1 MFRVV
6 TVFKNHPKNLVF
18 WTKVRIWAN
27 FHAFIYIKKKITTFE
42 DVTLFGDFQ
51 TLCSVFRFSVFC
63 SRVLIM
69 MPEKLLSPDLFG
81 FRFKTRIYLVWKLVG
96 GEKKYRSWRRRMLFN
111 WVETDHISAPSR
123 GEIYWGPSQFS
134 QLLASAAEHW
144 PSSSSW
150 FESLSVLPQASNLP
164 SKEKTH
170 LLLCLFTN
178 GLQFSDLF

>member
-1 MFRVV
+1 M
-6 TVFKNHPKNLVF
+6 
-18 WTKVRIWAN
+18 
-27 FHAFIYIKKKITTFE
+27 
-42 DVTLFGDFQ
+42 TLFGDFQ

-178 GLQFSDLF
+178 GLQFSDLFYRTTKPR

>member
-1 MFRVV
+1 MQASSSFL
-6 TVFKNHPKNLVF
+6 TVFL
-18 WTKVRIWAN
+18 
-27 FHAFIYIKKKITTFE
+27 
-42 DVTLFGDFQ
+42 DFQ
-51 TLCSVFRFSVFC
+51 FFVQEFWLWCQQKNYSA
-63 SRVLIM
+63 LN
-69 MPEKLLSPDLFG
+69 LFG

-96 GEKKYRSWRRRMLFN
+96 GEKKYRSWRLKDAVFN

-150 FESLSVLPQASNLP
+150 FESLSVLPQALNLP

-178 GLQFSDLF
+178 GLQFSDFILQNQNHLKQHVKV